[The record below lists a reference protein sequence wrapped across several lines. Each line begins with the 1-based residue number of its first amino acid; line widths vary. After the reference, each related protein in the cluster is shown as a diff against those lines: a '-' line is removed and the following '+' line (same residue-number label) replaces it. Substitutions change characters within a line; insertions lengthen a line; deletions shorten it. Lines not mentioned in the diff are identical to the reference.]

1 MTPTRCHPVFM
12 YSVFSRITA
21 NRVECQQRE
30 PCGSSAVLDLRHP
43 RAADAL
49 PTGAPMHEQFCDVG
63 AMWLI
68 RRPRRMQRH
77 AAGNAEFVTRDE
89 DDGSRVGLFERRSP
103 PLARFADRQR
113 THEVTPAPLSTAS
126 TSSRA

>member
-30 PCGSSAVLDLRHP
+30 PCGSPAVLDLRHP

-77 AAGNAEFVTRDE
+77 AAGDAAFITRDKY
-89 DDGSRVGLFERRSP
+89 DGSRLACSSVVRHHWRASLTDNGLM
-103 PLARFADRQR
+103 
-113 THEVTPAPLSTAS
+113 
-126 TSSRA
+126 